1 MRNGRLKA
9 ALSWD
14 PSRKLSIKTSRLTTR
29 HLMSPHASK
38 PPLQSMVETTCPNH
52 SIWTCT
58 SIRSGKRLKNLSG
71 PTSEAWTSSQERTL
85 CTWTSSIRVR
95 ESQSPIK
102 AQLAANPP
110 GSSYRMLTSPVMIH
124 TRWVSQRQLA
134 AKSSENEFLR
144 KK

>member
-1 MRNGRLKA
+1 MRNGRFKA

-29 HLMSPHASK
+29 LLMSPHASK

-52 SIWTCT
+52 LIWICV
-58 SIRSGKRLKNLSG
+58 SIRSGKLLKNLSG
-71 PTSEAWTSSQERTL
+71 PTSEAWMSSQERTL
-85 CTWTSSIRVR
+85 YTWTSSIRAK
-95 ESQSPIK
+95 ESQSLIR
-102 AQLAANPP
+102 AQLAANPL
-110 GSSYRMLTSPVMIH
+110 GNSYRMLTSLVMIL

-134 AKSSENEFLR
+134 AKSSENEFHR